1 MMAGPGSHVDP
12 GLAVQVS
19 RVAKAMIT
27 QLGFS
32 KGLGQVAWSGGN
44 QQTNLG
50 QQMGQGQDC
59 SAATSD
65 EIDNEVKALVERA
78 YRCGCLPG
86 CQFSPASSLQRP
98 APTMTSRATMIDLA
112 SVSFLH
118 GRAVWQL
125 LLAKD

>member
-1 MMAGPGSHVDP
+1 
-12 GLAVQVS
+12 
-19 RVAKAMIT
+19 MIT

-32 KGLGQVAWSGGN
+32 KKLGQVAWSGSQ

-78 YRCGCLPG
+78 YRWGWALSLCALPG
-86 CQFSPASSLQRP
+86 G
-98 APTMTSRATMIDLA
+98 M
-112 SVSFLH
+112 H
-118 GRAVWQL
+118 
-125 LLAKD
+125 LLAA